1 MKKRSSVVKRIGCL
15 LTGVCI
21 LGGCAGKYGMEKETF
36 SIGNHILEEAEIL
49 QKGEAI
55 EPNTITGNCS
65 EETITESEA
74 AELKIVE
81 KDWSDYFDGFS
92 GTAVVYDTSAR
103 QFAVYNDTLAE
114 TRRPPC
120 STFKI
125 ISSLVALEHGILNP
139 QNSIRKWSGEVFWNE
154 KWNQDVDFFEAFHES
169 CVWYFRE
176 VIDEIGQE
184 LMQKELDR
192 LGYGN
197 CDISDWEGRMNTN
210 NSNRALTGF
219 WLESSLAISPKEQT
233 QVMERIFGET
243 SVYSERTRD
252 ILRQAMITEQQNQTD
267 ICIYGKTGLGK
278 AEGIVVDAWFTGFAE
293 DTERTVYFCVYL
305 GRTDDKNVSSVE
317 AKEIAIRLV
326 ADYCNEDNHNVVR

>member
-1 MKKRSSVVKRIGCL
+1 M
-15 LTGVCI
+15 
-21 LGGCAGKYGMEKETF
+21 
-36 SIGNHILEEAEIL
+36 
-49 QKGEAI
+49 
-55 EPNTITGNCS
+55 
-65 EETITESEA
+65 
-74 AELKIVE
+74 
-81 KDWSDYFDGFS
+81 
-92 GTAVVYDTSAR
+92 
-103 QFAVYNDTLAE
+103 
-114 TRRPPC
+114 
-120 STFKI
+120 
-125 ISSLVALEHGILNP
+125 
-139 QNSIRKWSGEVFWNE
+139 
-154 KWNQDVDFFEAFHES
+154 DFFEAFHES